1 MLIDVPERLIALDG
15 GWSGERKVEEKMKN
29 KFWERGQRALHT
41 EKNSQSF
48 GGTTCGIFTSDISF
62 FFFNFIYLLW
72 PHSVFLSVW
81 AFL

>member
-29 KFWERGQRALHT
+29 KFWEREQRALHT

-48 GGTTCGIFTSDISF
+48 GGTT
-62 FFFNFIYLLW
+62 
-72 PHSVFLSVW
+72 
-81 AFL
+81 